1 LAAEA
6 EEEDKHAEQDKY
18 AEEDEAEEAVH
29 EAEEAVHEAEGAAH
43 EVDAVQILEQAN
55 PLCLVCVLVP
65 DGPGPMPKQQVDIL
79 DGDREFQQIMI
90 GRAQMATKYLMRF
103 RAFQKYLLQLPIR
116 DRDK

>member
-1 LAAEA
+1 LPIDLAAEA

-29 EAEEAVHEAEGAAH
+29 EAEEDAGAAH

-65 DGPGPMPKQQVDIL
+65 DGPGQMPKQHIL
-79 DGDREFQQIMI
+79 DGN
-90 GRAQMATKYLMRF
+90 RAQMAWIVREAKRVQWKY
-103 RAFQKYLLQLPIR
+103 QLQLPIR